1 MMPKPGSAG
10 KAIIA
15 GELALAGVKKLVHP
29 LCGSRCATTVLS
41 ILLCSLFQ
49 LRQRIFQ
56 RCKVKMRHLCF
67 FERRDEAAGWIQCQ
81 SVNAGIDTG
90 IVGQRFLEIGRASC
104 RERVS

>member
-15 GELALAGVKKLVHP
+15 GELALAGVKELVHP

-67 FERRDEAAGWIQCQ
+67 LSGATRLR
-81 SVNAGIDTG
+81 
-90 IVGQRFLEIGRASC
+90 VGSSARA
-104 RERVS
+104 